1 MSKNEKPKINKEKV
15 LDKMKE
21 DIKKGVIAE
30 SQATPEMEELYN
42 EALKVADMPVAM
54 KDEDFILGK
63 QELDIRGLSKENQVQ
78 MMFRQ
83 FTLMIVYLK
92 QIMTSVIDFT
102 RLEMV
107 IADKLGVEDLIQA
120 TDDIL
125 EKTKKIRKDLNGFV
139 KDKPEA

>member
-15 LDKMKE
+15 LGKMKE

-42 EALKVADMPVAM
+42 EALKIADMPVTM
-54 KDEDFILGK
+54 KDEDFVLGK
-63 QELDIRGLSKENQVQ
+63 QELDIRGLSTENQTQ

-92 QIMTSVIDFT
+92 QIMTSVIDVT